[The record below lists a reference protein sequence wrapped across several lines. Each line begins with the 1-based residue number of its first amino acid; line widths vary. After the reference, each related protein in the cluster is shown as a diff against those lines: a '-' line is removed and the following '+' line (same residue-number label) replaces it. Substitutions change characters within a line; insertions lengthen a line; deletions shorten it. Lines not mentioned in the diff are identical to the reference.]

1 MHFED
6 NFSKSNDKLLYFS
19 IVNQDINS
27 HFSTLKNVNPKL
39 IRGGRSINPYIIRP
53 YEVLYIR
60 KSMKELV

>member
-39 IRGGRSINPYIIRP
+39 IRGAINPYIIRS
-53 YEVLYIR
+53 YEVLYIK